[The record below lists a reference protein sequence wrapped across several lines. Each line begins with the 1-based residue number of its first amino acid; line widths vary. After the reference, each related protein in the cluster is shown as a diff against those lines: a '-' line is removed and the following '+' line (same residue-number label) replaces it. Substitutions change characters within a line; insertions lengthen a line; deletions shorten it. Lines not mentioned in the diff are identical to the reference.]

1 MEVSARVEYMKVG
14 INLRTNHPAPLQ
26 IKEAVD
32 HVFATPEYKKNAQQI
47 AGEMAR
53 TDAPKKAVQIIES
66 YFGKGKE
73 RIAQTE
79 VIEHSFQI

>member
-14 INLRTNHPAPLQ
+14 INLRTNHPAPVQ
-26 IKEAVD
+26 IKEAV
-32 HVFATPEYKKNAQQI
+32 HQVFSTPDYKKNAQRI
-47 AGEMAR
+47 AGEMAC

-66 YFGKGKE
+66 YFGTE
-73 RIAQTE
+73 RSAQTE